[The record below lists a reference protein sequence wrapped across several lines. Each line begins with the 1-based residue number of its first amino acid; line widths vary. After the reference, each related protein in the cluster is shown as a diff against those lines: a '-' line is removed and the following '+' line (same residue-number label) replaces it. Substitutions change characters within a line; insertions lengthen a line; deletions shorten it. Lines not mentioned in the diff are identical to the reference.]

1 MKSVKDVVPPTSPS
15 ISNSI
20 TIGCVFGN
28 LYTFFLK
35 SHYHHEPL
43 SLLSHLEFLN
53 YGEVAGANE
62 KSASSVAQSHPF
74 FRAYS
79 EKPVNDDDDD
89 KFFLFHLRSFPS
101 SLFAFLPISN

>member
-1 MKSVKDVVPPTSPS
+1 MKSVKDVVPPHIPQHQQLYYDWV
-15 ISNSI
+15 
-20 TIGCVFGN
+20 CVFGN

-43 SLLSHLEFLN
+43 SLLSHLKFLN
-53 YGEVAGANE
+53 YGEAAGANE

-79 EKPVNDDDDD
+79 EKPVNDDDD
-89 KFFLFHLRSFPS
+89 KFFYF
-101 SLFAFLPISN
+101 I